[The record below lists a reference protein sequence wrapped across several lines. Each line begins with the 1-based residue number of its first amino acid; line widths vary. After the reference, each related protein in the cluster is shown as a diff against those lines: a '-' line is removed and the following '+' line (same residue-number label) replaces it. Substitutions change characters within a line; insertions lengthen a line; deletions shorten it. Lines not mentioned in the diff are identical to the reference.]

1 MKIVFTQFTPPFEH
15 GMTETEYLRYDDW
28 FSKLRRAF
36 AKNEN
41 VFFISLTKKK
51 ELITV
56 KHEGYTALFF
66 PVKNPDQRQSNCRL
80 WYENDGLCRWLI
92 NESPDVIHI
101 IGSGSQ
107 MALNILKN
115 VREPLSFLWERNVVN
130 KNTLMWEELDLCDYY
145 VHPTFDSI
153 KRAMARVPKEKLLK
167 VPLGADTDFFKP
179 VELEK
184 QFDIVSVGVLT
195 PRKQIDK
202 VQKVVYKRGL
212 RWIHSGG
219 YVKGP
224 PYTKAEDLFF
234 FRKLRKLFSK
244 YPQKKSYSGNI
255 CSGRFSHQQMPLI
268 YNRSRIMVH
277 PALFEGAARAVQEAL
292 CCELP
297 VVVSKKAVPWVEPEF
312 GIAIDELSQLDEA
325 VRSLL
330 SDNNKIK
337 KMGKNGRDWL
347 MANHSFSHLYDV
359 VAGFN
364 QMEKPEKK
372 MSEDLKL

>member
-1 MKIVFTQFTPPFEH
+1 
-15 GMTETEYLRYDDW
+15 MTEMEYLEYDDW

-36 AKNEN
+36 AKNEE
-41 VFFISLTKKK
+41 VFFISLTKEKK
-51 ELITV
+51 LITIR
-56 KHEGYTALFF
+56 HDGYNALFF
-66 PVKNPDQRQSNCRL
+66 PVKNPKQRQSRGRL
-80 WYENDGLCRWLI
+80 WYENDEISSWLHRF
-92 NESPDVIHI
+92 NPDVMHI

-107 MALNILKN
+107 MALNVLKK

-130 KNTLMWEELDLCDYY
+130 KNTLMWEDLDLCDYY
-145 VHPTFDSI
+145 VHPTLDSI

-179 VELEK
+179 VKLEK

-202 VQKVVYKRGL
+202 IQKIVCQRKYS
-212 RWIHSGG
+212 WIHSGG

-224 PYTKAEDLFF
+224 PYTKVEDLFF

-244 YPQKKSYSGNI
+244 YPQKKSYSGDI

-297 VVVSKKAVPWVEPEF
+297 VVVLKKAVPWVEPEF
-312 GIAIDELSQLDEA
+312 GIAVDEISQLDEA

-347 MANHSFSHLYDV
+347 IANHSFSHLYDV

-364 QMEKPEKK
+364 QMKKPEKEK
-372 MSEDLKL
+372 CPRT